1 MIIIFRSGGGRQRAR
16 PHFCC
21 ALGRG
26 RRASPRCGARECAGG
41 RRRRGSPRC
50 EGGRGER
57 RTAKEE
63 NEEAEGARCFFCFEI
78 MTEYFTYLMNFVLL
92 LFFQKKKK
100 SRQNKKTGGGG
111 AAGGIPESTPCD
123 PLLQLWRDNCRLWCC
138 RLYAFA
144 TPTTAALDT
153 LADCAPL
160 LELGAGTGYWAA
172 QLRRTHPAAQIKAW
186 DSHPAR
192 CVFFSLAIV

>member
-1 MIIIFRSGGGRQRAR
+1 MLLHAAGLASALEGDAVAAR
-16 PHFCC
+16 
-21 ALGRG
+21 LV
-26 RRASPRCGARECAGG
+26 
-41 RRRRGSPRC
+41 
-50 EGGRGER
+50 
-57 RTAKEE
+57 AKEA
-63 NEEAEGARCFFCFEI
+63 EESGAPPKKKTKKQKVRDVFCLEI
-78 MTEYFTYLMNFVLL
+78 MTEYFTNLMNFVL

-144 TPTTAALDT
+144 TPTTAALDA